1 MPFPLFNARTH
12 IDIVAFSPKIWS
24 CNRPGFISGGT
35 WNLIGIDIR
44 FGRLTFGQAKGLD
57 VAWNWVAGH
66 GLQLVLSLIAYRVFT
81 DALMRATELTHVSY
95 RLFTSIALFSTKTDA
110 LSDLAQG
117 LLTVSGWRTKFIIGW
132 LLFSTAYISIFPS
145 LMDVISGYEASYNTV
160 LVLPNKTTLTLDG
173 LSSLQGPL
181 YYTVCRGNRAEPKS
195 CAELHIEFYDPVLNT
210 SYSKLWEWH
219 VSHEE
224 GPRPLFY
231 AEVPENFNCVAE
243 ENKYDWGFS
252 GEWVLIVG
260 CVNSFWLFGL
270 WILWLDCHSQS
281 EFCKKG
287 RRMGVYRA
295 IIDIAE
301 AIRRDL
307 GPNLSAYS
315 EGELVTALRQQS
327 RIKYHVSNPKSDSTM
342 HIGLSSKYS
351 GRTRLHWDRTY
362 A

>member
-12 IDIVAFSPKIWS
+12 IDVVEFSPKTWS
-24 CNRPGFISGGT
+24 CNKPGFISGGA

-81 DALMRATELTHVSY
+81 DALMRTTELTHVSY
-95 RLFTSIALFSTKTDA
+95 GLFTSLALFSTKNDA
-110 LSDLAQG
+110 LWDLAQG
-117 LLTVSGWRTKFIIGW
+117 LLTVSGWRAKFIIGW

-160 LVLPNKTTLTLDG
+160 LVLPNKTTLTLNG

-181 YYTVCRGNRAEPKS
+181 YHIVCRDNPAKPKS
-195 CAELHIEFYDPVLNT
+195 CPEPHFEFYDSVLNT
-210 SYSKLWEWH
+210 SYSRLWEWH
-219 VSHEE
+219 ARQEE
-224 GPRPLFY
+224 GPRPWFY
-231 AEVPENFNCVAE
+231 AEMPENFNCVAE

-270 WILWLDCHSQS
+270 WILWLDCYTQS
-281 EFCKKG
+281 EFCQKG

-301 AIRRDL
+301 VIRQDL
-307 GPNLSAYS
+307 GPNLAAYS
-315 EGELVTALRQQS
+315 EGQLVAALRQQG
-327 RIKYHVSNPKSDSTM
+327 RIKYLVSEPKSDSTM
-342 HIGLSSKYS
+342 HIGLSSSYS
-351 GRTRLHWDRTY
+351 GRTRLQWDRTY